1 MASSSSSL
9 RDDSPRAFFLTEY
22 DIPGASLLGRKPEEL
37 KNTELC
43 LWLKCRGDLGKGLKT
58 KAELV
63 KRVSEYIRTGKDKNI
78 VDPDPDKIYSRR
90 KERLSTF
97 TDVSGE
103 EGILVQFP
111 DDGWG
116 TSLEKMSM
124 FTRVEMNRHIL
135 NSGKSI
141 ADKDHHMVPT
151 SLLKAKRFLDDEY
164 LEEIQCTSD
173 QRYFYFKSKC
183 CHSFRKNDPP
193 HTLKIALC
201 ILPGCSCIADKVG
214 FCNHVLALMFKLCKF
229 SLFNCASTKDLLEE
243 EDSHAPIACTSQLQQ
258 WHKKG
263 GGSNIAPQPIMEVEV
278 TKTIQKFS

>member
-1 MASSSSSL
+1 M
-9 RDDSPRAFFLTEY
+9 
-22 DIPGASLLGRKPEEL
+22 
-37 KNTELC
+37 
-43 LWLKCRGDLGKGLKT
+43 
-58 KAELV
+58 
-63 KRVSEYIRTGKDKNI
+63 
-78 VDPDPDKIYSRR
+78 
-90 KERLSTF
+90 
-97 TDVSGE
+97 
-103 EGILVQFP
+103 QFP

-135 NSGKSI
+135 NSGKSM

-201 ILPGCSCIADKVG
+201 ILPGGVRSACCSCIAGKVG

-229 SLFNCASTKDLLEE
+229 SVFNCASTKDLLEE

>member
-1 MASSSSSL
+1 M
-9 RDDSPRAFFLTEY
+9 
-22 DIPGASLLGRKPEEL
+22 
-37 KNTELC
+37 
-43 LWLKCRGDLGKGLKT
+43 GKGLKT

-97 TDVSGE
+97 TDVGGE

-173 QRYFYFKSKC
+173 QRYFL
-183 CHSFRKNDPP
+183 SF
-193 HTLKIALC
+193 
-201 ILPGCSCIADKVG
+201 
-214 FCNHVLALMFKLCKF
+214 F
-229 SLFNCASTKDLLEE
+229 
-243 EDSHAPIACTSQLQQ
+243 
-258 WHKKG
+258 
-263 GGSNIAPQPIMEVEV
+263 
-278 TKTIQKFS
+278 